1 MTVLFMM
8 PKWSVPSE
16 TWMQRMMEELETD
29 LGAVVSND
37 TKGEMRWR
45 NHTRAVSLVP
55 YARCHRLYKKL
66 IRRIIPDVS
75 SYSQILIKEIRRP
88 GITKVLCHYGAFAV
102 KFMDVWERT
111 DIPLYIHFHGYDA
124 TFDLRSYEQPD
135 KKHFPDDYLSNIL
148 KLAGRAVIIANSEFT
163 KTLLIEAGISPD
175 RIRIKYLGVPVPA
188 ECKVHENRKEIHVLH
203 LGRLV
208 DFKSPD
214 RTIEAFEIACSRGLH
229 GKLVIAGDGPLRT
242 TCELRKIRSPYK
254 DSIQI
259 LGAVSADYAK
269 ELLSRADIY
278 TQHNIKG
285 EISRQSEC
293 FGVSII
299 EAMAAG
305 LPVVGTR
312 SGGVNETVVDG
323 ETGILLTPG
332 DVEGQADAI
341 CRLAND
347 PALRQRL
354 GSAGHK
360 RVSDNFSME
369 QETKTLRMIMQL

>member
-1 MTVLFMM
+1 MM
-8 PKWSVPSE
+8 PDWQVPSE
-16 TWMQRMMEELETD
+16 TWMQRMLEELGND
-29 LGAVVSND
+29 LGLVVSND
-37 TKGEMRWR
+37 TKGETRWR
-45 NHTRAVSLVP
+45 DRVHAVSLMP
-55 YARCHRLYKKL
+55 HSRSFRSYYLQLIYKFIPKSMSYAQATLL
-66 IRRIIPDVS
+66 
-75 SYSQILIKEIRRP
+75 KEINRP
-88 GITKVLCHYGAFAV
+88 GITQILCNYGAFAV

-124 TFDLRSYEQPD
+124 TFDLRSYVQPD
-135 KKHFPDDYLSNIL
+135 KKHFSDDYLSNIL
-148 KLAGRAVIIANSEFT
+148 KLAGRAIIIANSEFT

-175 RIRIKYLGVPVPA
+175 RIRVKYLGVPVPA

-242 TCELRKIRSPYK
+242 MCELLKTRSPYK

-269 ELLSRADIY
+269 ELLSSADIY

-323 ETGILLTPG
+323 ETGILLTPE

-347 PALRQRL
+347 PALRQKL
-354 GSAGHK
+354 GLAGHK

-369 QETKTLRMIMQL
+369 QETKMLRMIMQL